1 LFTGGARP
9 VVDAILKNY
18 DASCGCVS
26 SVNTASALYLY
37 LGLGFGPARV
47 DKKNGMCDVNCNNDF
62 LMHLVKG
69 VFIDP
74 ELILLFKI
82 LAGLQ
87 RYFDNGGK
95 KDSDDVKAILD
106 EFKTL
111 FAKNKVLSVPDRI
124 SKYLLS
130 YSADFEGWGLQFIE

>member
-9 VVDAILKNY
+9 VVDAIFKNC
-18 DASCGCVS
+18 DVSCGCVS
-26 SVNTASALYLY
+26 SVNTAIAIFFYLV
-37 LGLGFGPARV
+37 LGFGPAPV
-47 DKKNGMCDVNCNNDF
+47 DKKNGMCDVNCDDRF
-62 LMHLVKG
+62 LIHMVKG
-69 VFIDP
+69 VFVDP

-95 KDSDDVKAILD
+95 KDSDDVRAILD

-111 FAKNKVLSVPDRI
+111 FAKNKVLSVPVRI

-130 YSADFEGWGLQFIE
+130 NSKDFKAWGLQFIE